1 MATNRSMQGLLLHPL
16 PSNRLR
22 SRNGEHLYAP
32 CQHSTAV
39 TAWMPPVISLP
50 SSDASRTE
58 CQPSRGG
65 RTRPSGTPS
74 PKLLTFQAALSGDQ
88 GRPDRNGRH
97 RVRVGF
103 GWVWLGLSDWIDE
116 PGPHEHSG
124 LCEVKHCG
132 DVGTKGVIPL
142 LIRDLVQRLVRALDA
157 ALLTRMSRRSN
168 SDTAQSIIARQ
179 WAPLRGCRTP
189 AASTWLAGSLA
200 SALSCSLGYLIRMSA
215 PSRAYAMATA
225 RPMPLSRS
233 NASCGAAFMRP
244 IWLRLRDFLTS
255 RRPRWPA

>member
-1 MATNRSMQGLLLHPL
+1 MDATSHKLALFRREQDGVPAITGRSDAAERHALAEASHF
-16 PSNRLR
+16 PSGIVRR
-22 SRNGEHLYAP
+22 SR
-32 CQHSTAV
+32 
-39 TAWMPPVISLP
+39 
-50 SSDASRTE
+50 ASRSE
-58 CQPSRGG
+58 RAPPR
-65 RTRPSGTPS
+65 SGW
-74 PKLLTFQAALSGDQ
+74 
-88 GRPDRNGRH
+88 
-97 RVRVGF
+97 VGF

-215 PSRAYAMATA
+215 PSRAHAMATA